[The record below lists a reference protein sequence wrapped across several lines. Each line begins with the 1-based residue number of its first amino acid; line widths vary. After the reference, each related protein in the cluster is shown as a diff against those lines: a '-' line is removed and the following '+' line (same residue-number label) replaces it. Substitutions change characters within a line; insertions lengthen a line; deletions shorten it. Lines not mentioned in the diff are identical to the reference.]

1 MQTRTNMP
9 ELLNR
14 FMETSN
20 ISIQP
25 LSTRIHRLV
34 ILRFV
39 FSFGQCSDVA
49 TCIEKLVQA
58 GVDIGQFNAS
68 TIEVGLFSAY
78 GCEKMR
84 TCMLFSMLTVVWRR
98 PRVSD
103 WTSAQPYHDANLRMG
118 GIDQHAAH
126 RELPTDGGRN
136 ARKMPGK

>member
-1 MQTRTNMP
+1 MPKPTEPAAMQARTHTNMP

-20 ISIQP
+20 IAIQP

-49 TCIEKLVQA
+49 TCVEKLVHA

-68 TIEVGLFSAY
+68 TIEVRLLYNMSV
-78 GCEKMR
+78 K
-84 TCMLFSMLTVVWRR
+84 TCA
-98 PRVSD
+98 RVCCFV
-103 WTSAQPYHDANLRMG
+103 
-118 GIDQHAAH
+118 
-126 RELPTDGGRN
+126 
-136 ARKMPGK
+136 